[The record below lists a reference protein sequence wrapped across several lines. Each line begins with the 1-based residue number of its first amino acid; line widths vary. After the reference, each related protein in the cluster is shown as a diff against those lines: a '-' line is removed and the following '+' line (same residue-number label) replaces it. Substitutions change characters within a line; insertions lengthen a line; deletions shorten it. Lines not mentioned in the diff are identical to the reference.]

1 MYADG
6 IVSLSTRRQKP
17 GPHESALPYAWAFR
31 LDCPDDPVDH
41 HGLGGSGSLR
51 RTRSATERTR
61 FRLAWFGGCYQH
73 AHSTGDRR
81 LLRDAGT
88 SNMPSRTPPTPSGG
102 DPGREGA
109 ARFPRWGSQCHTGGC
124 RRGRCERFAQV
135 TSSRRGARMRDRD
148 ADRGRSRRSR
158 GAMSSPAYRRCLRPD
173 MLRAAGRRGAGLRLT
188 PRWSG
193 YRAGPT
199 GPM

>member
-1 MYADG
+1 MVSFLCPLGGRSQGRMKAPCPMRG
-6 IVSLSTRRQKP
+6 PSGLIVQTTLLTIMGLVGAGVYVERGQPR
-17 GPHESALPYAWAFR
+17 SALGSA
-31 LDCPDDPVDH
+31 LL
-41 HGLGGSGSLR
+41 GL
-51 RTRSATERTR
+51 
-61 FRLAWFGGCYQH
+61 GGCYQH